1 MLGEN
6 YLIVFRSKRRYPII
20 YAIGYNTI
28 IKKKSFYNGK
38 RIRYKETFF
47 YFSND
52 ILQNEMK
59 NTDHSSTQFVT
70 HLF

>member
-6 YLIVFRSKRRYPII
+6 NLIVFRIKRSYHII
-20 YAIGYNTI
+20 DAIDYNTI

-38 RIRYKETFF
+38 RIQYKETFF